1 MNHRA
6 QDWRCHSDLSRE
18 CCHWISIVTLVSP
31 AVADAFP
38 DGAGV
43 SPDEAVASSPDLAT
57 GLRHLATGLRRTP
70 SGTNPCLRATFR
82 ERVFPRRA
90 ECMTRK
96 PPRDEKT

>member
-31 AVADAFP
+31 AVADAFAGGAGVSPDGADAFP

-43 SPDEAVASSPDLAT
+43 SPDGAVASSPD
-57 GLRHLATGLRRTP
+57 LATGLRRTP
-70 SGTNPCLRATFR
+70 SGTNPSLRATFR
-82 ERVFPRRA
+82 ERVFPTRA
-90 ECMTRK
+90 
-96 PPRDEKT
+96 